1 VKADPPDGALL
12 KVLRRISP
20 GGARLVRD
28 ASGAWRVVRQG
39 GATAAIDGD
48 AAEALCRRGLVTA
61 AGEGT
66 WRLSPTGAAWL
77 RRALAGAADG
87 FAAQHQ
93 ERAAAVV
100 SVGSERHAV
109 LVNQDESPLAWL
121 RRRRDATGKPMLDA
135 ASFAA
140 GERLRTDFS
149 RAQLMPRI
157 TANWTAAVGG
167 RGRSGGNA
175 GAEITEVALAA
186 RQRVERAVDA
196 VGPELGGLL
205 LDFCCFLKGLEA
217 IEMERRWPARSAKVP
232 LTIALAVLARHYG
245 LAGEARG
252 RERARRLL
260 HWGTEDY
267 RPTLD

>member
-1 VKADPPDGALL
+1 MKGEPSDAALL
-12 KVLRRISP
+12 KVLRRLSP
-20 GGARLVRD
+20 SGARLVRD
-28 ASGAWRVVRQG
+28 AAGDWRLVRKG
-39 GATAAIDGD
+39 IAAAAVDGD
-48 AAEALCRRGLVTA
+48 VAEALRRRGLIA
-61 AGEGT
+61 EAGEGQWT
-66 WRLSPTGAAWL
+66 LSPTGAAWL
-77 RRALAGAADG
+77 RRALAGADDA

-93 ERAAAVV
+93 ERVASVV
-100 SVGSERHAV
+100 RDGAEAHTV

-121 RRRRDATGKPMLDA
+121 RRRRDASGKPMLDA

-140 GERLRTDFS
+140 GERLRADFS

-186 RQRVERAVDA
+186 RQRVERALEA
-196 VGPELGGLL
+196 IGPELGGLL

-217 IEMERRWPARSAKVP
+217 IEAERRWPARSAKVP
-232 LTIALAVLARHYG
+232 LTIALAMLARHYG
-245 LAGEARG
+245 LGTEARG
-252 RERARRLL
+252 RQRARRVL

>member
-1 VKADPPDGALL
+1 VVKGDPADGILL
-12 KVLRRISP
+12 KVLRRLSP
-20 GGARLVRD
+20 AGTLLTRAANGIWRLQRGSTIQAV
-28 ASGAWRVVRQG
+28 
-39 GATAAIDGD
+39 DGD
-48 AAEALCRRGLVTA
+48 AAEALRRRGLIDVV
-61 AGEGT
+61 GEGR

-77 RRALAGAADG
+77 RRALAGGEYG

-93 ERAAAVV
+93 ERVTDVV
-100 SVGSERHAV
+100 RDGGETATV

-121 RRRRDATGKPMLDA
+121 RRRRDASGRPMVDA

-140 GERLRTDFS
+140 GERLRADFS
-149 RAQLMPRI
+149 RGQLMPRI
-157 TANWTAAVGG
+157 TANWTAAVAG

-186 RQRVERAVDA
+186 RLRVERALA
-196 VGPELGGLL
+196 AIGPELGGLL

-217 IEMERRWPARSAKVP
+217 IEAERRWPARSAKVP
-232 LTIALAVLARHYG
+232 LTIALAMLARHYG

-252 RERARRLL
+252 RERARTLL